1 MTTMFTSTDR
11 GIDPASADLLFRG
24 AHTAYAFTDEPVHDA
39 ELAEIY
45 DLVRHAPTAMNSQ
58 PLRVTFVRSAAAKE
72 RLLPHVAEG
81 NRAKLATAPVVAIL
95 AVDLDFHENL
105 PRVMPHA
112 PNAKDLFADDTHRER
127 PATSSSRSAQRVWTP
142 VRWADSTASVST
154 RSSSAEPRRSR
165 SCWSTSGTCR
175 SPVRFPVAP
184 VWSMMR
190 PSPSSEFL
198 RPRPT
203 HVHPERTS
211 HACCLR

>member
-1 MTTMFTSTDR
+1 MTTMFTTTDR
-11 GIDPASADLLFRG
+11 GIDPESADRLFRD
-24 AHTAYAFTDEPVHDA
+24 AHTAYAFTDEPVLDE

-95 AVDLDFHENL
+95 AADLDFHENL

-127 PATSSSRSAQRVWTP
+127 TARFNATLQAGYFILAVRAAGLDAGPMGGFDSIGVDQEFLDGTAQKSFLLVNIGH
-142 VRWADSTASVST
+142 V
-154 RSSSAEPRRSR
+154 AE
-165 SCWSTSGTCR
+165 SGTFPR
-175 SPVRFPVAP
+175 SPRLEHDEAIT
-184 VWSMMR
+184 
-190 PSPSSEFL
+190 L
-198 RPRPT
+198 I
-203 HVHPERTS
+203 
-211 HACCLR
+211 

>member
-58 PLRVTFVRSAAAKE
+58 PLRVTFVRTAAAKE

-95 AVDLDFHENL
+95 AADLDFHENL
-105 PRVMPHA
+105 QRVMPHA

-127 PATSSSRSAQRVWTP
+127 TARFNATLQAGYFILAVRAAGLDAGPMGGFDTIGVDQEFLGGTAQKSFLLVNIGH
-142 VRWADSTASVST
+142 V
-154 RSSSAEPRRSR
+154 AE
-165 SCWSTSGTCR
+165 SGTFPR
-175 SPVRFPVAP
+175 SPRLEHDEAIT
-184 VWSMMR
+184 
-190 PSPSSEFL
+190 L
-198 RPRPT
+198 I
-203 HVHPERTS
+203 
-211 HACCLR
+211 